1 MSTSSPTPAELKR
14 HLSARAIFLQT
25 TRDDELR
32 RTTSA
37 EGIANILAVDGFV
50 AMTAATQ
57 SERIDGGM
65 QEQQRLFRLMRTVS
79 HG

>member
-1 MSTSSPTPAELKR
+1 MRASSPTPAELKR
-14 HLSARAIFLQT
+14 HLNARAIFLQT
-25 TRDDELR
+25 ARDDELR
-32 RTTSA
+32 RTGTD
-37 EGIANILAVDGFV
+37 EGIANILAIDGFV
-50 AMTAATQ
+50 ALTATTQ